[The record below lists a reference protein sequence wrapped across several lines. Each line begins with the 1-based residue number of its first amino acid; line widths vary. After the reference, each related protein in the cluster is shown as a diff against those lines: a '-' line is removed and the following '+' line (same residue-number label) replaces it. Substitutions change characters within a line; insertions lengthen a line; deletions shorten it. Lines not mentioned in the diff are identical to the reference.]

1 MGRESDEDFLLD
13 EIIIFWI
20 YIHLLQHVA
29 YTFLLDSTPVSQ
41 MSYPNTHFE
50 RVSFCRPKLE
60 IGRHRDQ
67 PTYDKLSPVLTNHA
81 SSLGT
86 RIKGFLNPPPREN
99 TIEANISLAW
109 IE

>member
-1 MGRESDEDFLLD
+1 MSPIL
-13 EIIIFWI
+13 
-20 YIHLLQHVA
+20 
-29 YTFLLDSTPVSQ
+29 FLLDSTPVSQ
-41 MSYPNTHFE
+41 MSYPNTHFV

-99 TIEANISLAW
+99 TIEANISLA
-109 IE
+109 